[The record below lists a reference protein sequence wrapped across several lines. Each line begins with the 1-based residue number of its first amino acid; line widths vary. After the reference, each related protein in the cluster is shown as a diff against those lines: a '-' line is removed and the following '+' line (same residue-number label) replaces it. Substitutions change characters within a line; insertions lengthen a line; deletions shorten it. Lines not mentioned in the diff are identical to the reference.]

1 MFNWEDLH
9 YFMVF
14 AQEKSLSGAARSLKV
29 DHATVARRI
38 ASLETSL
45 KLKLVDRRPRSYLL
59 TADGQRIAAEGDS
72 MTLNAFAVG
81 RAALSGRQGIAGVVT
96 LSVPPVMGLKLIA
109 PRVVQLQRR
118 YPDLQLTLLA
128 DTANVSLLRGEAD
141 IAIRLS
147 RASESD
153 LVTRKIG
160 TVEFGLYANAG
171 YLQATSETEWGF
183 IGYHDPRA
191 ASVQQKWLLEQA
203 GERALVMRSNDLM
216 IQAAAAEA
224 GTGIAL
230 LPHFIGQELGLDR
243 LAGTRSLQRE
253 IWLTV
258 HNDIRHAPGI
268 AAVTAFLLDCYADVV
283 GITRLVDTLG

>member
-38 ASLETSL
+38 ASLEMAL
-45 KLKLVDRRPRSYLL
+45 ALKLVDRRPRSYLL
-59 TADGQRIAAEGDS
+59 TVDGQRIAAQGDS
-72 MTLNAFAVG
+72 MTLNAFAVS
-81 RAALSGRQGIAGVVT
+81 RAALSGRQGIAGEVT

-109 PRVVQLQRR
+109 PRIAQLQRR
-118 YPDLQLTLLA
+118 YPDLQLVLLA
-128 DTANVSLLRGEAD
+128 DTTNVSLLRAEAD

-153 LVTRKIG
+153 LVARKIG
-160 TVEFGLYANAG
+160 TVEFGLYGNAG
-171 YLQATSETEWGF
+171 YLQATSEAEWGF
-183 IGYHDPRA
+183 IGYHDSRA

-203 GERALVMRSNDLM
+203 GGRSLVMRSNDLM

-224 GTGIAL
+224 GAGIAL
-230 LPHFIGQELGLDR
+230 LPHFVGQELGLER
-243 LAGTRSLQRE
+243 LAGPRSLQRE

-258 HNDIRHAPGI
+258 HDDIRHAPGI
-268 AAVTAFLLDCYADVV
+268 AAVTAFLLDCYAGVA
-283 GITRLVDTLG
+283 GITRLVDNLG

>member
-45 KLKLVDRRPRSYLL
+45 ALKLVDRRPRSYLL
-59 TADGQRIAAEGDS
+59 TVDGQRIAAQGDS
-72 MTLNAFAVG
+72 MALNAFAVS

-109 PRVVQLQRR
+109 PRIAQLQQR
-118 YPDLQLTLLA
+118 YPDLQLILLA

-153 LVTRKIG
+153 LVARKIG

-171 YLQATSETEWGF
+171 YLQATLEVQWGF
-183 IGYHDPRA
+183 IGYHDSRA

-203 GERALVMRSNDLM
+203 GGRSLVIRSNDLM
-216 IQAAAAEA
+216 IQAAAAQA
-224 GTGIAL
+224 GAGIAL
-230 LPHFIGQELGLDR
+230 LPHFVGQELGLER

-258 HNDIRHAPGI
+258 HDDIRHAPGI
-268 AAVTAFLLDCYADVV
+268 AAVTAFLLDCYAGVA
-283 GITRLVDTLG
+283 GITRLVDTVG